1 MYEAIIGLYKL
12 GVLIAIIVALM
23 VFFG

>member
-12 GVLIAIIVALM
+12 GVIIAIIVALM

>member
-1 MYEAIIGLYKL
+1 MYGAIIGLYKL